1 MTTVESRPES
11 RAVVGRP
18 AHDTPLLRRLRAE
31 WAPVLDE
38 IRVGALQRELD
49 GELPVDAVRRLK
61 LAGFGAVRVP
71 AELGGRGATL
81 PELTQLWIELAAVD
95 ANLPQA
101 FRGHFA
107 LAEDRLWQ
115 HARGHD
121 QRVWFDR
128 FAVGEMVGNAWSE
141 VGSTAIDTQR
151 TTLRRLEGGDHR
163 LDGTKYYT
171 TGSIF
176 AEWADVYVRIVNP
189 DRPDEADDDFA
200 IALVDTRGPGVTV
213 VDDWDGFGQKGTGSG
228 TTTFDNVRVPTDHVL
243 PFGDRF
249 PYQTGLYQLNLLATL
264 SGIARAALD
273 DVVDRVRSRTRNYS
287 HANAPRVRDDAQV
300 LARVGDIGAAVYAA
314 EAATIRRGR
323 QPPGGRRPRD
333 CAPRPGGGGGRGERG
348 RVVGRAGDRL
358 RPRAPRDERPLRRAR
373 GLGDRAHRG
382 ARPALA
388 QRPHRG
394 LAQPPDPQVPR
405 RRRPSRQRH
414 PPAVRL
420 VHRRHPA
427 HAGLAEGGRL
437 TPPPRPSP
445 TGHSTDR
452 SRTDTARGMGSPGPA
467 GERQG
472 LPPPR
477 QPLPRGEWC
486 CLASRRPIGHSLDRH

>member
-61 LAGFGAVRVP
+61 QAGFGAVRVP

-141 VGSTAIDTQR
+141 VGSTTIDTQR

-176 AEWADVYVRIVNP
+176 AEWADVYVRVVNP

-228 TTTFDNVRVPTDHVL
+228 TTTFDNVRVPADHVL

-249 PYQTGLYQLNLLATL
+249 PFQTGLYQLNLLATL
-264 SGIARAALD
+264 TGIARAALD

-314 EAATIRRGR
+314 EAATIRVAASLQVVADLATAHPDQVAAAVEVSEVESSAAQVIVSDLVLRATSDLFDALGASATAR
-323 QPPGGRRPRD
+323 TEGLDRHWRNARTVASHNPRILKS
-333 CAPRPGGGGGRGERG
+333 
-348 RVVGRAGDRL
+348 RVVG
-358 RPRAPRDERPLRRAR
+358 
-373 GLGDRAHRG
+373 AH
-382 ARPALA
+382 
-388 QRPHRG
+388 
-394 LAQPPDPQVPR
+394 
-405 RRRPSRQRH
+405 
-414 PPAVRL
+414 L
-420 VHRRHPA
+420 VN
-427 HAGLAEGGRL
+427 G
-437 TPPPRPSP
+437 TPPPYAWSIGGTRRTQDWPRATADAVPSP
-445 TGHSTDR
+445 GATPTDR
-452 SRTDTARGMGSPGPA
+452 SRTGTARGWEAGPA
-467 GERQG
+467 GDRQG

-477 QPLPRGEWC
+477 QPLPRGERS
-486 CLASRRPIGHSLDRH
+486 CLASRRPIVHSLDRH